1 MTGLVGAAGGLG
13 GYFPPLVLGATYGKV
28 FDHYGFGLMLLCLV
42 ALAALV
48 FALVGVKDARD
59 QQARTTDATA

>member
-42 ALAALV
+42 ALGALA
-48 FALVGVKDARD
+48 FALVVARPPKE
-59 QQARTTDATA
+59 ART